1 MNTNHIEEN
10 TINQIR
16 ISSDIVKIISDYI
29 PLKKKGRN
37 YIGVCPFHAD
47 HSPSMSVSPEKQIYK
62 CFACGAAGNV
72 FKFVMDYENVN
83 YIEAIKI
90 IGDKIGINIDIKNN
104 IKTPKKDSSNL
115 YELYEISQMF
125 YQNNINTKEG
135 KMAREY
141 LLNRK
146 IDNNI
151 IKEFGI
157 GLALNDYSLLTKLLT
172 KKGKKI
178 DDLVKSG
185 LTNKNEQAYN
195 DIFINRIMFPLW
207 DINGRIV
214 GYSGRIYNTK
224 DSSKYVNTKETEIFK
239 KGEMLYNYHRAK
251 ADARKTGKIIIVE
264 GFMDVI
270 RMYSIGIT
278 NVIAMMG
285 TAVTSF
291 QASIIKRMAN
301 DVILCFDGDNAGAK
315 ATSSCINEL
324 ARIGVVPKV
333 VRLEENLDPDEYI
346 LKYGKERF
354 LMKIENPINIM
365 DFKLNYLKQNHN
377 FNDSIDTAK
386 YINEMLLEV
395 SKIDD
400 EILKEITLQKLSDE
414 NKIDIKI
421 LRNKLNDI
429 IIPEKPKKI
438 LIPKKEKKVTKY
450 IKAEQALLYY
460 MLNSKE
466 VTKYCSDNLAYMP
479 TYNYRMLMREI
490 LYFYNQ
496 HGDVNIADIMTMVSD
511 NEEATKAINEL
522 ILLDFKD
529 EYSKEEIKD
538 YIKTIKEYNMK
549 YEFKKLKELI
559 KKEIDPLKKAEI
571 AQQIVNIKK
580 MNEKD
585 GI

>member
-83 YIEAIKI
+83 YIEAVKI

-104 IKTPKKDSSNL
+104 IKTQKKDSSNL

-141 LLNRK
+141 LLNRE

-291 QASIIKRMAN
+291 QASLIKRMAN

-429 IIPEKPKKI
+429 IIPEKPKEI

>member
-83 YIEAIKI
+83 YIEAVKI

-104 IKTPKKDSSNL
+104 IKTQKKDSSNL

-291 QASIIKRMAN
+291 QASLIKRMAN

-429 IIPEKPKKI
+429 IIPEKPKEI

>member
-83 YIEAIKI
+83 YNEAVKI
-90 IGDKIGINIDIKNN
+90 IVDKIGINIDIKNN
-104 IKTPKKDSSNL
+104 IKTQKKDSSNL

-291 QASIIKRMAN
+291 QASLIKRMAN

-429 IIPEKPKKI
+429 IIPEKPKEI